1 MPRHLY
7 QGTKPIEKYEV
18 YHGWDQDV
26 KKWFVEVEICCLG
39 KGSIVQWYDNEKE
52 YLLCLRNYTH

>member
-1 MPRHLY
+1 M
-7 QGTKPIEKYEV
+7 QGTKPIQNFEV
-18 YHGWDQDV
+18 YHGYDHDV
-26 KKWFVEVEICCLG
+26 EKWFIEVEICCLG

>member
-1 MPRHLY
+1 MPRYFY
-7 QGTKPIEKYEV
+7 QGTKPIQNFEV

-26 KKWFVEVEICCLG
+26 EKWFIEVEICCLG
-39 KGSIVQWYDNEKE
+39 KGSIVQWYNNEKE

>member
-1 MPRHLY
+1 MPRYFY
-7 QGTKPIEKYEV
+7 QGTNPIQNFEV

-26 KKWFVEVEICCLG
+26 EKWFIEVEICCLG
-39 KGSIVQWYDNEKE
+39 KGSIVQWYNNEKE

>member
-1 MPRHLY
+1 MPRHFY
-7 QGTKPIEKYEV
+7 QGTKPITKYEV

-26 KKWFVEVEICCLG
+26 KKWFIDIEICCHS